1 MTGRRLHVTHVTTY
15 QYSRP
20 MSDGYTV
27 AVVVPRA
34 TPWQT
39 VEFAEV
45 TVEPEPDERVEGD
58 DLFGNRVIQL
68 GIHHQHDRL
77 MVRATSDVTV
87 RPTHVDGSGPPW
99 EEVASLVSALRG
111 PEALDVR
118 PFAGGVPL
126 LSDSSEHAD
135 LDKVA
140 APAFTPTRPI
150 VEVARELCRTI
161 HEQFEYDHAFTE
173 VSTPLAAVLAARRC

>member
-77 MVRATSDVTV
+77 TVRATSDVTV

-99 EEVASLVSALRG
+99 EEVASLVERASWARSAR
-111 PEALDVR
+111 R
-118 PFAGGVPL
+118 
-126 LSDSSEHAD
+126 
-135 LDKVA
+135 
-140 APAFTPTRPI
+140 
-150 VEVARELCRTI
+150 
-161 HEQFEYDHAFTE
+161 
-173 VSTPLAAVLAARRC
+173 AAVRRRRPAAVRFQRARRPGQGRRPGLHTIATDRRGGS